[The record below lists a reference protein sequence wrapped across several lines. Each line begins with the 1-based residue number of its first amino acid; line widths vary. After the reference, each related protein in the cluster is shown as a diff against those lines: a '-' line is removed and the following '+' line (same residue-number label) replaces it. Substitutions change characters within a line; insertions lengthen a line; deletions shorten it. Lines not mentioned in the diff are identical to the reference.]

1 MNQLRAAAALIRL
14 SDVALIALLVVVGGA
29 VVIRSVTLDA
39 ILAAVSTACIAA
51 GGYAINDWHDVE
63 IDRINKP
70 HRPIPSGRI
79 HRTEALT
86 IALLFQAAGI
96 GFGLL
101 LNAVELAFIGVAVL
115 LVNLYSFRLR
125 SLPLVG
131 NVTTAGLLTL
141 GFLIGG
147 IASGARL
154 DFWTLPA
161 VVFLGNLAR
170 EMIKDIED
178 IPGDRQHQVQT
189 LAVLF
194 GPRAMAV
201 TAALLFVAATALL
214 FDPSLI
220 TSFSMSYLWLNV
232 LVVTPMSLIMAVRVS
247 RSRGASA
254 AWARGWSKAIF
265 GMMMVAVICG
275 MVRLN

>member
-1 MNQLRAAAALIRL
+1 MSRLRAAAELIRL
-14 SDVALIALLVVVGGA
+14 SDVVLIALLVVVGGA
-29 VVIRSVTLDA
+29 VVIRAVTLEA
-39 ILAAVSTACIAA
+39 IFAAVSTASIAA

-70 HRPIPSGRI
+70 QRPIPSGRI
-79 HRTEALT
+79 HRTEALA
-86 IALLFQAAGI
+86 IALIFQMAGI
-96 GFGLL
+96 SVGLL
-101 LNAVELAFIGVAVL
+101 LNVVGFAFIGVAIL

-131 NVTTAGLLTL
+131 NVTTAGLLTM

-147 IASGARL
+147 VASGARL
-154 DFWTLPA
+154 DLWTLPA

-178 IPGDRQHQVQT
+178 IPGDRQHQVRT

-194 GPRAMAV
+194 GPHCMAV
-201 TAALLFVAATALL
+201 TAALLFVGATALL

-220 TSFSMSYLWLNV
+220 TSFSTSYLWLNL
-232 LVVTPMSLIMAVRVS
+232 LVVTPMSLILVVRVG

-265 GMMMVAVICG
+265 GMMLVAVLCG